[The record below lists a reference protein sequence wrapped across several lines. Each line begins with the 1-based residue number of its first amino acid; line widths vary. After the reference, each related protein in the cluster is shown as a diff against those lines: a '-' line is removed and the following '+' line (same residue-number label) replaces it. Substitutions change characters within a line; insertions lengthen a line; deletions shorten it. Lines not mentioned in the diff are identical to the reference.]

1 MAKSQTNGEKNLPHM
16 PEWKIRNP
24 QEDLPCSEYVGGDLM
39 KPIRLQIKKRITNQ
53 SSCGYSFESA
63 VYINGLK
70 LGHGVTGLN
79 LSMPA
84 GAKPK
89 LTIECVPDEI
99 DIDLPIDDLQ
109 TILKKKDRK

>member
-1 MAKSQTNGEKNLPHM
+1 MAKNLMRGEKNLLHM
-16 PEWKIRNP
+16 PEWKIRNSR
-24 QEDLPCSEYVGGDLM
+24 QNLPSFGYVGGDLM

-63 VYINGLK
+63 VYINGQK

-109 TILKKKDRK
+109 TILKKKGGK

>member
-1 MAKSQTNGEKNLPHM
+1 
-16 PEWKIRNP
+16 
-24 QEDLPCSEYVGGDLM
+24 M

-63 VYINGLK
+63 VYINGQK

-89 LTIECVPDEI
+89 LTIDEI
-99 DIDLPIDDLQ
+99 DIDLPIDDLK
-109 TILKKKDRK
+109 TILKKKGGK

>member
-1 MAKSQTNGEKNLPHM
+1 
-16 PEWKIRNP
+16 
-24 QEDLPCSEYVGGDLM
+24 M

-63 VYINGLK
+63 VYINDQK
-70 LGHGVTGLN
+70 LGHGVTSLK
-79 LSMPA
+79 LDMSA

-99 DIDLPIDDLQ
+99 DIDLPVEEVTVSLDGKTVVKGPLNSSKHDQ
-109 TILKKKDRK
+109 

>member
-1 MAKSQTNGEKNLPHM
+1 
-16 PEWKIRNP
+16 
-24 QEDLPCSEYVGGDLM
+24 M
-39 KPIRLQIKKRITNQ
+39 KTIRLQIQKRITNQ

-63 VYINGLK
+63 VYINDHK

-109 TILKKKDRK
+109 TILKKKGGK

>member
-1 MAKSQTNGEKNLPHM
+1 MGE
-16 PEWKIRNP
+16 
-24 QEDLPCSEYVGGDLM
+24 GM

-53 SSCGYSFESA
+53 YDHGYSFESA
-63 VYINGLK
+63 VYINGHK

-89 LTIECVPDEI
+89 LTIECIPDEL
-99 DIDLPIDDLQ
+99 DVDLPVELINL
-109 TILKKKDRK
+109 LKANGTDHK

>member
-1 MAKSQTNGEKNLPHM
+1 
-16 PEWKIRNP
+16 
-24 QEDLPCSEYVGGDLM
+24 M

-53 SSCGYSFESA
+53 YDHGYSFESA
-63 VYINGLK
+63 VYINGHK

-89 LTIECVPDEI
+89 LTIECIPDEL
-99 DIDLPIDDLQ
+99 DVDLPIDEVTVNLDGKPIARSSFSSSKHHQ
-109 TILKKKDRK
+109 

>member
-1 MAKSQTNGEKNLPHM
+1 
-16 PEWKIRNP
+16 
-24 QEDLPCSEYVGGDLM
+24 M

-63 VYINGLK
+63 VYINGQK

-84 GAKPK
+84 GANPS
-89 LTIECVPDEI
+89 
-99 DIDLPIDDLQ
+99 
-109 TILKKKDRK
+109 